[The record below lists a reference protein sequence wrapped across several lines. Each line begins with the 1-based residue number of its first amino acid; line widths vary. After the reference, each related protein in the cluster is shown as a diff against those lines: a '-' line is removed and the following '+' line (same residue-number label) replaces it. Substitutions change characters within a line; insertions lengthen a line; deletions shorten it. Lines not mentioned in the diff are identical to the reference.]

1 VEAGSGTIS
10 VPAWRTQPSWYLITT
25 DDRMIPLEA
34 QRAMAKRA
42 GATVVEVKGSHSVC
56 ASYPRAV
63 AALIPLS
70 IRIKT
75 MIRFMRC
82 GDWRWFASHRFRDL
96 GMAAILLSAFLL
108 SGCRKPAQPVTITFF
123 DSDFRGVPGDHRMIP
138 DADLQEFTRETGIR
152 VNDLPTPEDNGS
164 KLNLTMDLLR
174 SRAPSPDLYGV
185 DMIWAGTMGEY
196 LIDLQPYF
204 ASEISSQDRDFIES
218 YRVQGKVVAM
228 PEQPLGVQVLVYR
241 TDLLAKYGY
250 KTPPRTWDELEKMA
264 ARIQAGE
271 RAQGKKDFWGFVWAG
286 AIATDS
292 EQLTMEGLEW
302 QAAEGGGHIIE
313 SDGKISVNNAN
324 VIRAWERAAHWVG
337 WISPSSVVSYT
348 ATDAENKFWV
358 SGEAAFLLSHSI
370 VYEIFAEDKP
380 FRDQAG
386 VTSVPAGKS
395 ARVATI
401 GGYALGISRF
411 SAHRAEAVQLIQFLL
426 RKQAEFRSS
435 TRKPGRKVEYF
446 EVPPVMREIYPWW
459 YKPGESGGSEIVS
472 RPSAVAGSNY
482 EAVSKAYTHALHSV
496 LTRELPAPAAAVAL
510 ENELVRI
517 MCNDRAQP
525 GTGSH

>member
-1 VEAGSGTIS
+1 MRRVMRSTE
-10 VPAWRTQPSWYLITT
+10 RRR
-25 DDRMIPLEA
+25 DRYR
-34 QRAMAKRA
+34 Q
-42 GATVVEVKGSHSVC
+42 
-56 ASYPRAV
+56 
-63 AALIPLS
+63 
-70 IRIKT
+70 
-75 MIRFMRC
+75 
-82 GDWRWFASHRFRDL
+82 L
-96 GMAAILLSAFLL
+96 GMAVILLLEVLF
-108 SGCRKPAQPVTITFF
+108 SGCRKPAQPVTIAFL
-123 DSDFRGVPGDHRMIP
+123 DAEGQGVPGDHRMIS
-138 DADLQEFTRETGIR
+138 DVLQEFTRDTGIR

-164 KLNLTMDLLR
+164 KLDLAMNLLR
-174 SRAPSPDLYGV
+174 SGASSPDVYGV
-185 DMIWAGTMGEY
+185 DTIWVGTMGEY

-204 ASEISSQDRDFIES
+204 ASEISSEDRNIIDI
-218 YRVQGKVVAM
+218 YRIQGKVVAM
-228 PEQPLGVQVLVYR
+228 PNQPLGMQVLVYR

-271 RAQGKKDFWGFVWAG
+271 RANGKKDFWGFVWAG

-313 SDGKISVNNAN
+313 SDGKISVNNPN

-337 WISPSSVVSYT
+337 WISPPSVVSYT

-358 SGEAAFLLSHSI
+358 SGEAAFLLSHAI

-395 ARVATI
+395 ARVGTL

-411 SAHRAEAVQLIQFLL
+411 SAHQAESVKFIQFLL
-426 RKQAEFRSS
+426 RKHAEFVATYTEKRD
-435 TRKPGRKVEYF
+435 RKMEYF
-446 EVPPVMREIYPWW
+446 EVPTIMKEIYPWW
-459 YKPGESGGSEIVS
+459 YKAGESGGSAIVS
-472 RPSAVAGSNY
+472 RPSAVAGSHY
-482 EAVSKAYTHALHSV
+482 EAVSKAYTRALHSV
-496 LTRELPAPAAAVAL
+496 LTRACTAPAAAAAL
-510 ENELVRI
+510 ESELARI
-517 MCNDRAQP
+517 MGNDKTQS

>member
-1 VEAGSGTIS
+1 MGS
-10 VPAWRTQPSWYLITT
+10 V
-25 DDRMIPLEA
+25 
-34 QRAMAKRA
+34 
-42 GATVVEVKGSHSVC
+42 
-56 ASYPRAV
+56 
-63 AALIPLS
+63 
-70 IRIKT
+70 
-75 MIRFMRC
+75 MRC
-82 GDWRWFASHRFRDL
+82 TDWRWFASHRFRHSGL
-96 GMAAILLSAFLL
+96 AGILLSASLL
-108 SGCRKPAQPVTITFF
+108 SGCSKPAQPVTITFF
-123 DSDFRGVPGDHRMIP
+123 DSDARGVPGDHRMIP
-138 DADLQEFTRETGIR
+138 DAYLQEFTRETGIR
-152 VNDLPTPEDNGS
+152 VNDLPTPEDTSS
-164 KLNLTMDLLR
+164 KLDLAMNLLR

-185 DMIWAGTMGEY
+185 DTIWTGTMGEY

-204 ASEISSQDRDFIES
+204 ASEIASEDPKLVEI
-218 YRVQGKVVAM
+218 YRIQGKVVAM
-228 PEQPLGVQVLVYR
+228 PRQPLGMQVLIYR

-271 RAQGKKDFWGFVWAG
+271 RTEGKKDFWGFVWAG

-337 WISPSSVVSYT
+337 WISPPSVVSYT

-358 SGEAAFLLSHSI
+358 SGEAAFLLSHAI
-370 VYEIFAEDKP
+370 VYEVFAEDKP
-380 FRDQAG
+380 FRDLAG
-386 VTSVPAGKS
+386 VTSVPAGTS

-411 SAHRAEAVQLIQFLL
+411 SPHPAEAVKFIQFLL
-426 RKQAEFRSS
+426 RKQAEFRA
-435 TRKPGRKVEYF
+435 TYPQKRERKVEYF
-446 EVPPVMREIYPWW
+446 EVPPLMKEIYPWW
-459 YKPGESGGSEIVS
+459 YKPGDSGGSEIVS

-496 LTRELPAPAAAVAL
+496 LTRESTAPAAAAAL
-510 ENELVRI
+510 ENELVGI
-517 MCNDRAQP
+517 MANDRAQP
-525 GTGSH
+525 GTDSH

>member
-1 VEAGSGTIS
+1 MSRLRRCAERHWFTFRHFRHLLIAG
-10 VPAWRTQPSWYLITT
+10 
-25 DDRMIPLEA
+25 IP
-34 QRAMAKRA
+34 
-42 GATVVEVKGSHSVC
+42 
-56 ASYPRAV
+56 
-63 AALIPLS
+63 
-70 IRIKT
+70 
-75 MIRFMRC
+75 
-82 GDWRWFASHRFRDL
+82 
-96 GMAAILLSAFLL
+96 LSAFLF
-108 SGCRKPAQPVTITFF
+108 SGCSKPAQPVTITFF
-123 DSDFRGVPGDHRMIP
+123 DSDARGVPGDHRMIP
-138 DADLQEFTRETGIR
+138 DAYLQEFTRETGVR
-152 VNDLPTPEDNGS
+152 VNDLPTPEDTAS
-164 KLNLTMDLLR
+164 KLDLAMSLLR
-174 SRAPSPDLYGV
+174 SGAPSPDLYGV
-185 DMIWAGTMGEY
+185 DTIWVGTMGEY

-204 ASEISSQDRDFIES
+204 ASEISSEDRDIMEI
-218 YRVQGKVVAM
+218 YRIQGKVVAM
-228 PEQPLGVQVLVYR
+228 PNQPLGVQVLVYR
-241 TDLLAKYGY
+241 TDLLARYGY

-264 ARIQAGE
+264 VRIQAGE
-271 RAQGKKDFWGFVWAG
+271 RAKGKKDFWGFVFAG

-313 SDGKISVNNAN
+313 PDGKVSVNNPN

-337 WISPSSVVSYT
+337 WISPPSVVSYT

-358 SGEAAFLLSHSI
+358 SGQAAFLLSHAI
-370 VYEIFAEDKP
+370 VYEIFAQDKP

-411 SAHRAEAVQLIQFLL
+411 SPHRAEDVKFVRFLL
-426 RKQAEFRSS
+426 RKHAEFTATHSE
-435 TRKPGRKVEYF
+435 TLGRKVEYF
-446 EVPPVMREIYPWW
+446 EVPPLMKEIYPWW

-496 LTRELPAPAAAVAL
+496 LTRESTAPAAAAAL
-510 ENELVRI
+510 ENDLVRI
-517 MCNDRAQP
+517 MGNDKAQL